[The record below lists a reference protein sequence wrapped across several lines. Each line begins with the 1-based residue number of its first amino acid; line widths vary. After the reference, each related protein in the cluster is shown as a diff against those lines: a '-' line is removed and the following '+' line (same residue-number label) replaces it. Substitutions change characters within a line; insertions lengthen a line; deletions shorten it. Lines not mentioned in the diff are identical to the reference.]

1 VHLPRQALAPTRRN
15 VTRLDERHMITADL
29 LTRIPLFAGI
39 PASERASIAARAADV
54 RIQKDEW
61 ILVEGQS
68 AAFFGLLEGRIAVI
82 KAIGGTDHHVATHEP
97 GAYFGEVPLL
107 LGSPAI
113 AGLRALER
121 SRLLRLEPA
130 DFHDLVSHCQVLNAE
145 IRRTMEGRVG
155 RLQQVVADAQTVAAT
170 VIGTH
175 RETRSVE
182 LRDFLARNHVLFAW
196 RDLDDE
202 ESLKRLV
209 WDGIVPSIGGET
221 TPECVAIR
229 SSRLPL
235 VILPDGR
242 RLEAP
247 TVRQVASIVGLQT
260 EPRRDSYDVVIVG
273 GGPAGLAA
281 AVYGASEGLST
292 LLVERTACGGQ
303 AGTSARIENY
313 LGFPAGLSGDE
324 LSSRARQQ
332 ALRFNAEL
340 LVARSVASIEAG
352 DPTLGADDAPRPAHT
367 IVLDDDT
374 RLTACAV
381 IMATGVQWRRLDT
394 PGVDRLTGRGVYYG
408 AATTDAPTVRG
419 RHVHLVGGGNSAGQ
433 AAMLFSNYAETV
445 TMLVRGPSLA
455 ASMSQYL
462 IDQLATKANVT
473 IETEVE
479 VVEVEGEDRLE
490 AIHVVSGRSRTR
502 ERRASDALFVFIGA
516 HAETSWLPPRLIRDQ
531 WGYVCTGRDVMD
543 LLEEREAGT
552 WPLERD
558 PYLLETSVAGIFA
571 AGDVRHGSI
580 KRVASS
586 VGEGSMAIAFVH
598 QYLAEMRERPAT
610 RH

>member
-1 VHLPRQALAPTRRN
+1 
-15 VTRLDERHMITADL
+15 MITADL
-29 LTRIPLFAGI
+29 LTRIPLFAGL
-39 PASERASIAARAADV
+39 PASERASLAGRAADV

-61 ILVEGQS
+61 LLVEGQS
-68 AAFFGLLEGRIAVI
+68 AAFFGLLEGRLAVI
-82 KAIGGTDHHVATHEP
+82 KAIGGRDHHIATYEP
-97 GAYFGEVPLL
+97 GEYFGEVPLL

-113 AGLRALER
+113 AGLRALEPA
-121 SRLLRLEPA
+121 RLMRLEPA
-130 DFHDLVSHCQVLNAE
+130 DFHYLVSHCRVLNAE
-145 IRRTMEGRVG
+145 ITRTMERRVN
-155 RLQQVVADAQTVAAT
+155 RLQQVVADAQAVSAT

-175 RETRSVE
+175 RDVACVE
-182 LRDFLARNHVLFAW
+182 LRDFLTRNHVAFAW

-202 ESLKRLV
+202 DSLKRLV
-209 WDGIVPSIGGET
+209 WDGIVPSVGGST

-235 VILPDGR
+235 VILADGQ

-247 TVRQVASIVGLQT
+247 DLRKVASAVGLQT
-260 EPRRDSYDVVIVG
+260 EPRRHSYDVVIVG
-273 GGPAGLAA
+273 GGPAGLAS

-303 AGTSARIENY
+303 AGTSSRIENY
-313 LGFPAGLSGDE
+313 LGFPGGLSGDE

-340 LVARSVASIEAG
+340 LVARSVASIEPV
-352 DPTLGADDAPRPAHT
+352 DSTLGDGEAAHGAHT

-374 RLTACAV
+374 RIAASAV

-408 AATTDAPTVRG
+408 AATAEALTVRG
-419 RHVHLVGGGNSAGQ
+419 RRVHLVGGGNSAGQ
-433 AAMLFSNYAETV
+433 AAMLFSNYAESV

-473 IETEVE
+473 IETEAE
-479 VVEVEGEDRLE
+479 VVEVEGENRLE
-490 AIHVVSGRSRTR
+490 AIHVVSGRSRVP
-502 ERRASDALFVFIGA
+502 ERRESDALFVFIGA
-516 HAETSWLPPRLIRDQ
+516 SAETSWFPTLLIRDQ
-531 WGYVCTGRDVMD
+531 WGYACTGRDVMD
-543 LLEEREAGT
+543 LLAEREVGT

-598 QYLAEMRERPAT
+598 QYLAELRQRSTAA
-610 RH
+610 R